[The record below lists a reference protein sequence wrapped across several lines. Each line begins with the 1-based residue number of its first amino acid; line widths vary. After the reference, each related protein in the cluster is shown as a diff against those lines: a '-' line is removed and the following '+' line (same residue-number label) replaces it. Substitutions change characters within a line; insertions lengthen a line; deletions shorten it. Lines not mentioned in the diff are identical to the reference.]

1 MAIGTHQITLGYTC
15 GDCETEATQ
24 PLADI
29 TSVGTLICP
38 ECGNDMELDT
48 TVDIAPEPSEA
59 LFIVTVDGCSQAQ
72 AEQVIAE
79 RISHDED
86 YGFSYTIGYE
96 GA

>member
-1 MAIGTHQITLGYTC
+1 MATIAVENIALGYTC
-15 GDCETEATQ
+15 AECETEATQ

-29 TSVGTLICP
+29 VSAGTLICP
-38 ECGNDMELDT
+38 ECGDDMELDST
-48 TVDIAPEPSEA
+48 HDVRIEPNQF
-59 LFIVTVDGCSQAQ
+59 LVTVDGCSQAQ